1 MNPIY
6 FFIIF
11 LANCNAFTKIT
22 IRNNITPLK
31 TFESIDNFSYT
42 ERYPIIKKI
51 NGFTKLIRPTNIIPT
66 IFLGIS
72 SGFIMNP
79 SFHALLKCKPFILS
93 NAIILLIMS
102 NSMIIND
109 LFDIHVDRK
118 NNPSR
123 PLVTG
128 VIKKRDAIIASLFLF
143 GLTEYLNIKGISSE
157 LRIIPRISNLIILF
171 YTPLLKRI
179 PFIKN
184 VSCSLL
190 VSFSVL
196 FTGLCADANNFFM
209 INKNFALL
217 ALLAELLFTGSFYNE
232 LLLDISDISGD
243 KINRIYTMP
252 VLVGEKETLKIIGNV
267 TVFNIL
273 WCAMNLT
280 YMFDIYRGML
290 LFFLCFPFLKN
301 LVLINDS
308 NYSKESIKYA
318 VKETIKPMVS
328 CLLYLCLL
336 SLFH

>member
-1 MNPIY
+1 MNPFY

-11 LANCNAFTKIT
+11 LANCNAFTKISN
-22 IRNNITPLK
+22 RNNITPLK

-42 ERYPIIKKI
+42 ERSPIIKKI

-79 SFHALLKCKPFILS
+79 SFHELLKSKQFILS
-93 NAIILLIMS
+93 NAIVLLIMS

-109 LFDIHVDRK
+109 LFDIHVDKK

-128 VIKKRDAIIASLFLF
+128 QIKKQEAIITSLFLF
-143 GLTEYLNIKGISSE
+143 WLTEYLNIKGISSD
-157 LRIIPRISNLIILF
+157 LRIIPRISNLIIMF
-171 YTPLLKRI
+171 YTPFLKRI

-184 VSCSLL
+184 VSCSAL

-196 FTGLCADANNFFM
+196 FTGLCASPDKFFM
-209 INKNFALL
+209 INKKFALL

-243 KINRIYTMP
+243 RINRIYTLP
-252 VLVGEKETLKIIGNV
+252 VLVGEKESLKIIGNI

-273 WCAMNLT
+273 WCTMNIT
-280 YMFDIYRGML
+280 HMFDIYRGMFL
-290 LFFLCFPFLKN
+290 LLLCFPFFKN

-318 VKETIKPMVS
+318 VKETIKPMVF
-328 CLLYLCLL
+328 CLVYLCLL
-336 SLFH
+336 SLLH